1 MQGTYNGDSKKIKY
15 LFDHATEVSVSGLL
29 QAGTTIA
36 TLTIDG
42 QPNVIKAPSGG
53 GVSCETF
60 YNTGT
65 LLATFL
71 IGEDTYDIYT
81 PQASEVEYTDLIDDE
96 LVVYETVGQEQ
107 TLVYNQPTYK
117 VGEFDI
123 DGTTVPIYAPPAT
136 SVKYVSNISPSQ
148 TTMIAGKI
156 VVRTIANDPLNEG
169 SPAVVDKDEYNIYVP
184 ISGGGGGVQDVRVNG
199 TSVVTQGIANIDL
212 TSYATDS
219 ELASAVATLQANFQA
234 GVDAIY
240 NACVGKGST
249 PASHSLADVVD
260 AIYAIGGNTPH
271 AEVTSSNTIPMVFSS
286 SVEEDT

>member
-1 MQGTYNGDSKKIKY
+1 MQGTYNGADKKLQY
-15 LFDHATEVSVSGLL
+15 LFDHATEVSISGLL
-29 QAGTTIA
+29 QSGTTIA

-42 QPNVIKAPSGG
+42 EPNVIKAPAG
-53 GVSCETF
+53 GVSCET
-60 YNTGT
+60 YYSEGT
-65 LLATFL
+65 LLATFT
-71 IGEDTYDIYT
+71 IGQDTYDIYT
-81 PQASEVEYTDLIDDE
+81 PQASEVGYTDLIEDE
-96 LVVYETVGQEQ
+96 LTVYEQQSGQSVE
-107 TLVYNQPTYK
+107 VYNQPTYK
-117 VGEFDI
+117 IGEFDI

-136 SVKYVSNISPSQ
+136 GVKYESYFTPQQGTIV
-148 TTMIAGKI
+148 GKLI
-156 VVRTIANDPLNEG
+156 VRTIGNNSQDE
-169 SPAVVDKDEYNIYVP
+169 SQPAVVDKDEFEIIVP
-184 ISGGGGGVQDVRVNG
+184 SGGGGGDVLDVRVNG

-219 ELASAVATLQANFQA
+219 ELATAVATLQSNFQA

-271 AEVTSSNTIPMVFSS
+271 AEITSSNTIPMVFSS

>member
-1 MQGTYNGDSKKIKY
+1 MQGTYNGDSKKFKY
-15 LFDHATEVSVSGLL
+15 LFEHASEVDISGLL
-29 QAGTTIA
+29 QSGTTIA

-42 QPNVIKAPSGG
+42 QANVIKAPAG

-60 YNTGT
+60 YNSGT

-71 IGEDTYDIYT
+71 IGQDTYDIYT

-96 LVVYETVGQEQ
+96 LVVYEQGQ
-107 TLVYNQPTYK
+107 TLVYQQPTYK
-117 VGEFDI
+117 IGEFDI

-136 SVKYVSNISPSQ
+136 AVSYESNINQ
-148 TTMIAGKI
+148 GTIVGKI
-156 VVRTIANDPLNEG
+156 VVRTIGNDSNDE
-169 SPAVVDKDEYNIYVP
+169 SIPAVVDKDEYNIIVP
-184 ISGGGGGVQDVRVNG
+184 SGGGGGVSDVLVNNV
-199 TSVVTQGIANIDL
+199 SVVSQGIANIDL

-219 ELASAVATLQANFQA
+219 ELASAVATLQSNFQA

-271 AEVTSSNTIPMVFSS
+271 AEITSSNTIPMVFSS

>member
-15 LFDHATEVSVSGLL
+15 LFDHASEVEITGLL
-29 QAGTTIA
+29 QSGTAIA

-42 QPNVIKAPSGG
+42 QDNIIKAPAGG
-53 GVSCETF
+53 GVSCET
-60 YNTGT
+60 YYSEGT
-65 LLATFL
+65 LLATFT
-71 IGEDTYDIYT
+71 IGQDTYEIYT

-107 TLVYNQPTYK
+107 TLVYNQPTHK
-117 VGEFDI
+117 IGEMTV
-123 DGTTVPIYAPPAT
+123 DGVTTSIFAPPAT
-136 SVKYVSNISPSQ
+136 GVVYETNISPSQ
-148 TTMIAGKI
+148 GTVVGRLI
-156 VVRTIANDPLNEG
+156 VRTIGNNSQDESEAT
-169 SPAVVDKDEYNIYVP
+169 VVDKDIYPIVVP
-184 ISGGGGGVQDVRVNG
+184 SGGGGGDVLDVRVNG

-212 TSYATDS
+212 TSYATDN
-219 ELASAVATLQANFQA
+219 ELATAVATLQANFQA

-271 AEVTSSNTIPMVFSS
+271 AEITSSNTIPMVFSS

>member
-1 MQGTYNGDSKKIKY
+1 MQGTYNGDSKKLKY

-29 QAGTTIA
+29 QSGTTIA

-42 QPNVIKAPSGG
+42 QPNEIKAPSG

-60 YNTGT
+60 YDAGT

-71 IGEDTYDIYT
+71 IGQDTYNIYT
-81 PQASEVEYTDLIDDE
+81 PQAGEVEYTDLIDDE
-96 LVVYETVGQEQ
+96 LEAYEADGQEQIIAYHQPTYKIGELSIDGVTTSIFAPPATGVVYET
-107 TLVYNQPTYK
+107 
-117 VGEFDI
+117 
-123 DGTTVPIYAPPAT
+123 
-136 SVKYVSNISPSQ
+136 NISPSQ
-148 TTMIAGKI
+148 GTVVGRLI
-156 VVRTIANDPLNEG
+156 VRTVGNDPQDA
-169 SPAVVDKDEYNIYVP
+169 SRAVIVDKDTYPIVVP
-184 ISGGGGGVQDVRVNG
+184 SGGGGSGVTDVRVNG
-199 TSVVTQGIANIDL
+199 SSVVQQGIANIDL
-212 TSYATDS
+212 TSYATDN

-271 AEVTSSNTIPMVFSS
+271 AEITSSNTIPMKFSS
-286 SVEEDT
+286 SVTEGNT